1 VKPIEGEHL
10 VVPGRELEGPDR
22 WETVFGRPGP
32 ITVENGFGNDEFLL
46 DLAERRPE
54 ECFLAIDYSRPRA
67 RSYLN
72 KIALRKLRNVRVLLE
87 HAAAALGLCLD
98 DGTVREYYVL
108 FPDPWPKKRHA
119 EHRLVA
125 PWFAR
130 EVLRTLVPGGRIH
143 IATDD
148 APYRDQVLTV
158 MESGGFVN
166 ARGPGG
172 HGPRPDDLE
181 STIFERR
188 WIERGREV
196 YHMRFERETET

>member
-1 VKPIEGEHL
+1 
-10 VVPGRELEGPDR
+10 VVPGRELRGPDR
-22 WETVFGRPGP
+22 WEAIFGRPGP
-32 ITVENGFGNDEFLL
+32 ITVEIGFGKDEFLL
-46 DLAERRPE
+46 ELAERRPE
-54 ECFLAIDYSRPRA
+54 ECFLAIDFSRPRS

-72 KIALRKLRNVRVLLE
+72 KIALRGLANVRVLLE

-98 DGTVREYYVL
+98 DELVREYYVL

-130 EVLRTLVPGGRIH
+130 EVRRTLVPGGRIH
-143 IATDD
+143 IATDH
-148 APYRDQVLTV
+148 APYRDQILAV
-158 MESGGFVN
+158 MEDGGFRN
-166 ARGPGG
+166 SRGPGG
-172 HGPRPDDLE
+172 HGPRPEGFE

-196 YHMRFERETET
+196 CHMQFERETGT